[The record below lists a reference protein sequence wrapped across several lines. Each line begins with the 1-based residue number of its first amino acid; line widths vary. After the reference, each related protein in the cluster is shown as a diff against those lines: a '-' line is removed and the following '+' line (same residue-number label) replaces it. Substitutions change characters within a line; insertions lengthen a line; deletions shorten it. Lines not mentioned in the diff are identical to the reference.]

1 VKPSRAARR
10 APVRSGET
18 RPARRETAE
27 AMPVAVPLREGPSV
41 SLAPRDGMKG
51 RKDAPL
57 RDGED
62 LGCEAVDDGVCAKR
76 ESETSVREA

>member
-1 VKPSRAARR
+1 
-10 APVRSGET
+10 
-18 RPARRETAE
+18 
-27 AMPVAVPLREGPSV
+27 
-41 SLAPRDGMKG
+41 MKG